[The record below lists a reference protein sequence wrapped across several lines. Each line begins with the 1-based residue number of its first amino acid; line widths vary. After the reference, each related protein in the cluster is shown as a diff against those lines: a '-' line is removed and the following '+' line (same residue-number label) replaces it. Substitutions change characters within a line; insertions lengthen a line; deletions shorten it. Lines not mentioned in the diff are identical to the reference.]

1 MTAELFDVTLAGALL
16 AGVLSFV
23 SPCVLP
29 LVPAYLCFLGGVS
42 LDRLTDEAEPSH
54 AGRVF
59 AAALAFVLGFSAVF
73 IAMGASSSALGAI
86 IADNLRWLS
95 MAAGAV
101 IIVLGLH
108 YMGVLRLAVLDVEK
122 RLHPQ
127 AKPAGLI
134 GAFVIGLAFAFGWTP
149 CVGPILATILMLA
162 AGGDSVSYGVGLLSA
177 YAAGLGL
184 PFLAAALA
192 VRPFLGFMK
201 RFRRHMR
208 RAELAIGG
216 LLVATGA
223 LILTGQLAEIAN
235 WLLLAFPAFGRVG

>member
-1 MTAELFDVTLAGALL
+1 MIAELFDVTIAGALL

-42 LDRLTDEAEPSH
+42 LDRLSGDAGPSQS
-54 AGRVF
+54 GRVF
-59 AAALAFVLGFSAVF
+59 VAALAFVLGFSAVF
-73 IAMGASSSALGAI
+73 VAMGASSSALGAI

-95 MAAGAV
+95 VAAGTV
-101 IIVLGLH
+101 IIVLGIH

-127 AKPAGLI
+127 AKPTGPI

-162 AGGDSVSYGVGLLSA
+162 AGGDSMSYGVGLLSA

-192 VRPFLGFMK
+192 VKPFLGVMQ

-208 RAELAIGG
+208 RIELVIGG
-216 LLVATGA
+216 SMVATGA
-223 LILTGQLAEIAN
+223 LILTGQLAEVAN
-235 WLLLAFPAFGRVG
+235 WLLLAFPALGRVG